1 RERLGVMG
9 ECYKRLMN
17 DRLYMAPLS
26 AKKPPRNILDIATGV
41 GDWAI
46 QMGDLFPDST
56 VLAQT
61 YLQFSQRM
69 CLRTSTSM
77 SKIHKLQR
85 PAILGAN
92 LKEIYER
99 VGFVDVH
106 QCILKMPING
116 WASDPRLK
124 QVGWMWVRNMLD
136 GLSGFSYQLLNK
148 TFERTSTKI
157 EASLINVRRDLMSP
171 RIHAYMPV
179 FVVWGRKPKSNQ
191 VSV

>member
-1 RERLGVMG
+1 
-9 ECYKRLMN
+9 
-17 DRLYMAPLS
+17 
-26 AKKPPRNILDIATGV
+26 
-41 GDWAI
+41 
-46 QMGDLFPDST
+46 
-56 VLAQT
+56 
-61 YLQFSQRM
+61 
-69 CLRTSTSM
+69 
-77 SKIHKLQR
+77 
-85 PAILGAN
+85 
-92 LKEIYER
+92 
-99 VGFVDVH
+99 
-106 QCILKMPING
+106 MPING